1 MHPAVTSMEKP
12 AMENK
17 ILELFRKPGDKS
29 PDIPTL
35 IQFLE
40 DIIMNA
46 KLLMTFQDLK
56 GNILIWNR
64 AAGEITGYSDDDVL
78 GRNDIWKRLYPDP
91 EYRSRVT
98 KKIIDIISNKK
109 YLENFETN
117 IRTKAGEIKKISW
130 NTRELT
136 GSDGTRLGYI
146 VIGNDITEISR
157 AKGQVKR
164 YAEFQESLVI
174 NAKLWM
180 MFLDKDNKVAIWNK
194 AAEEISGYSPGEVT
208 GGDKIWKWLYPD
220 DEYRK
225 QVTKKITGIIKNNN
239 FLENFETRIRTK
251 AGEERNISWNTREL
265 KDDEGERLGY
275 IIVGSDITDKIRA
288 EAEIRRARDEAEQ
301 ANAAKSSF
309 LATMSHEIR
318 TPMNGIMGMT
328 SLLLDTGLTP
338 DQREY
343 AETIRRSSDALLSLI
358 NDILDFSKI
367 EAGKLDLENQPF
379 DLRECIEGAF
389 DLISTRAVEK
399 GLELAY
405 RIDADVPG
413 RIVGDPTR
421 LRQIL
426 LNFLTNAIK
435 FTETG
440 EIVLSVSA
448 GKITE
453 APGSKESSYELHIT
467 IRDTGIGIPADR
479 MDRLFKSFSQV
490 DASTTRKYGG
500 TGLGLTICLRLAELM
515 GGTAWLESP
524 APQTPETKNKP
535 GGPGSVAHVTIR
547 VESAP
552 GDASISASGQSL
564 LKGRRVLI
572 VDDNETNRKILI
584 IQSLAWGMKP
594 RDTEFPRE
602 ALDWVRSG
610 EPFDLAI
617 LDMQMPEMDG
627 IMLANEIRK
636 YRDAKALPLI
646 MLTSMGYK
654 DKAACGNLFAA
665 FLTKPLKPT
674 VLFNIFVSIFGQQP
688 HAPTRIS
695 KDKGSEFDQDLAK
708 RVPLRILIAE
718 DNQVNQKLAQKILQK
733 MGYRAD
739 LAGNG
744 LEAVESVDRQQ
755 YDVVLMDLHMPE
767 MDGIEATRRIV
778 QKYPKEKRP
787 RIIAV
792 TADAMQGDRELCI
805 AAGMDDYIS
814 KPIQIAELQR
824 ALEKSGKP
832 VAEEQPAEQGPVA
845 VDRNVIDELK
855 ELADEGDPGFL
866 RELIESYLTSSEPL
880 ISQIR
885 DAVAQGNTD
894 ELRKAAHTL
903 KGSSRSMGVMVVGEI
918 SFELETLARNGTV
931 AGAGVLFDQLGK
943 EFARAKEILISWE

>member
-1 MHPAVTSMEKP
+1 MEKP
-12 AMENK
+12 AIENK
-17 ILELFRKPGDKS
+17 ILELFRKTGGKS
-29 PDIPTL
+29 PDISTL

-40 DIIMNA
+40 GIIMNA
-46 KLLMTFQDLK
+46 KLWMTFQDLK
-56 GNILIWNR
+56 GKILIWNL
-64 AAGEITGYSDDDVL
+64 AAGEMTGYSNDEVL
-78 GRNDIWKRLYPDP
+78 GRNDIWKQLYPDP
-91 EYRSRVT
+91 EYRNKVT
-98 KKIIDIISNKK
+98 RKIVDIISNKK

-117 IRTKAGEIKKISW
+117 IRTKNGMIKKISW

-136 GSDGTRLGYI
+136 GSDGIRLGYI

-157 AKGQVKR
+157 AKGQIKR

-180 MFLDKDNKVAIWNK
+180 MFLDKDNKVTIWNK
-194 AAEEISGYSPGEVT
+194 TAEEISGYSDKEVT
-208 GGDKIWKWLYPD
+208 GDTRIWKWLYPD
-220 DEYRK
+220 EEYRK
-225 QVTKKITGIIKNNN
+225 QVTKKIVSIIKSNNY
-239 FLENFETRIRTK
+239 LENFETVIHTK

-265 KDDEGERLGY
+265 TGDEGERLGY
-275 IIVGSDITDKIRA
+275 IIVGNDITDKIRA
-288 EAEIRRARDEAEQ
+288 ETETRKAREEAEQ
-301 ANAAKSSF
+301 ANRAKSSF

-328 SLLLDTGLTP
+328 SLLLDTDLTP

-343 AETIRRSSDALLSLI
+343 TDTIRRSSDALLSLI

-435 FTETG
+435 FTEAG

-448 GKITE
+448 RKISE
-453 APGSKESSYELHIT
+453 PQDSKESSYELHST

-500 TGLGLTICLRLAELM
+500 TGLGLTICLRLAEMM
-515 GGTAWLESP
+515 GGSAWLESP

-547 VESAP
+547 AESASSEI
-552 GDASISASGQSL
+552 SIPRYGQSL
-564 LKGRRVLI
+564 LEGKRVLI

-584 IQSLAWGMKP
+584 IQTQAWGMKP

-602 ALDWVRSG
+602 ALDWVRNG

-627 IMLANEIRK
+627 LMLANEIRT
-636 YRDAKALPLI
+636 YRDTKALPLV
-646 MLTSMGYK
+646 MLTSMGK
-654 DKAACGNLFAA
+654 KEMGASGNMFAA
-665 FLTKPLKPT
+665 FLTKPLKPA
-674 VLFNIFVSIFGQQP
+674 VLLNIFVSIFGQQP

-695 KDKGSEFDQDLAK
+695 KNRESEFDRNLAG
-708 RVPLRILIAE
+708 RVPLRILVAE

-767 MDGIEATRRIV
+767 MDGMEATRRIT

-814 KPIQIAELQR
+814 KPIQIAELQK
-824 ALEKSGKP
+824 ALERSGKP
-832 VAEEQPAEQGPVA
+832 VAGEQPAEQGPVV
-845 VDRNVIDELK
+845 VDQKVLDELK
-855 ELADEGDPGFL
+855 GLADEGDPDFL
-866 RELIESYLTSSEPL
+866 KGLIDSYLTSSEPL
-880 ISQIR
+880 ISQIG
-885 DAVAQGNTD
+885 DAVAQGNPD
-894 ELRKAAHTL
+894 ELRRVAHTL
-903 KGSSRSMGVMVVGEI
+903 KGSSRSMGVVMVGEI
-918 SFELETLARNGTV
+918 SFELETLGRNGTV
-931 AGAGVLFDQLGK
+931 AGAGGLLDQLGK
-943 EFARAKEILISWE
+943 EFARARKVLISWE

>member
-1 MHPAVTSMEKP
+1 MEKP
-12 AMENK
+12 AIENK
-17 ILELFRKPGDKS
+17 ILELFKKTGGKS
-29 PDIPTL
+29 PDISTL

-46 KLLMTFQDLK
+46 KLWMTFQDLK
-56 GNILIWNR
+56 GNILIWNL
-64 AAGEITGYSDDDVL
+64 AAGEMTGYSDDEVV

-91 EYRSRVT
+91 AYRKKVT
-98 KKIIDIISNKK
+98 GKIVDIINNKK

-117 IRTKAGEIKKISW
+117 IRTKSGEIKRISW

-136 GSDGTRLGYI
+136 DHDGTRLGYI

-157 AKGQVKR
+157 VKGQIKH

-180 MFLDKDNKVAIWNK
+180 MFIDKENKVTIYNK
-194 AAEEISGYSPGEVT
+194 TAEEISGYSLKEVT
-208 GGDKIWKWLYPD
+208 GDNKIWKWLYPD
-220 DEYRK
+220 EEYRK
-225 QVTKKITGIIKNNN
+225 QVTKKIISIIKSNNY
-239 FLENFETRIRTK
+239 LENFETVIRTK
-251 AGEERNISWNTREL
+251 TGEERNISWNTREL

-275 IIVGSDITDKIRA
+275 IIVGNDITEKIRA
-288 EAEIRRARDEAEQ
+288 ETETRKAREEAEQ

-328 SLLLDTGLTP
+328 SLLLDTDLTP

-389 DLISTRAVEK
+389 DLVSTRAVEK
-399 GLELAY
+399 DLELAY
-405 RIDADVPG
+405 RVDSDVPG

-448 GKITE
+448 GKIGE
-453 APGSKESSYELHIT
+453 ASRGKESSYELYIT
-467 IRDTGIGIPADR
+467 IRDTGIGIPVDR

-524 APQTPETKNKP
+524 APQTPETKNKR

-552 GDASISASGQSL
+552 GEASIPVYGQSL
-564 LKGRRVLI
+564 LEDKRVLI

-602 ALDWVRSG
+602 ALDWVRNG

-617 LDMQMPEMDG
+617 LDMQMPDMDG
-627 IMLANEIRK
+627 LMLSHEIRK

-646 MLTSMGYK
+646 MLTSMGHMEK
-654 DKAACGNLFAA
+654 GAIGNLFAA
-665 FLTKPLKPT
+665 FLTKPIKPT
-674 VLFNIFVSIFGQQP
+674 ALFNVFVSVFGQQLHVP
-688 HAPTRIS
+688 ARIS
-695 KDKGSEFDQDLAK
+695 KNKDSEFDQKLAE
-708 RVPLRILIAE
+708 RVPLRILVVE

-733 MGYRAD
+733 MGYRSD

-767 MDGIEATRRIV
+767 LDGIEATRRIV
-778 QKYPKEKRP
+778 QKYSKEKRP

-814 KPIQIAELQR
+814 KPIRIAELQK
-824 ALEKSGKP
+824 ALERSGKP

-845 VDRNVIDELK
+845 VDRKVLDELK
-855 ELADEGDPGFL
+855 ELADEGDTGFL
-866 RELIESYLTSSEPL
+866 KGLIDSYFTSSEPL
-880 ISQIR
+880 ISQIQN
-885 DAVAQGNTD
+885 AVAQGDPD

-903 KGSSRSMGVMVVGEI
+903 KGSSRSIGVVTVGEI
-918 SFELETLARNGTV
+918 SFELETLGRNGTV
-931 AGAGVLFDQLGK
+931 AGAEVLLDHLIT
-943 EFARAKEILISWE
+943 EFAHAKEILISWE